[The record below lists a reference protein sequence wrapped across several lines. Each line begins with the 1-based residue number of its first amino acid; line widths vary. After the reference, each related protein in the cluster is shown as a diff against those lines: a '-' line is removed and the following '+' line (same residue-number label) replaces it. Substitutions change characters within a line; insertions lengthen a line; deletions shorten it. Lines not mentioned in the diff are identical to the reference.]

1 MAGALGLAVRF
12 NASVP
17 GRVETP
23 WLEDGLGAGCH
34 VASGQ
39 GECAG
44 GTRRRNLTRRCCR
57 CRAANSNAVPAG
69 HLRQSVGRDVGA
81 VPLRRSSQTWLIA

>member
-1 MAGALGLAVRF
+1 MAGALGLAVRV
-12 NASVP
+12 NAIVP

-23 WLEDGLGAGCH
+23 WLEDGMGAGRP
-34 VASGQ
+34 AALGQ

-44 GTRRRNLTRRCCR
+44 GTRRCHLTRRCCR
-57 CRAANSNAVPAG
+57 CRVANSDAVPAG

-81 VPLRRSSQTWLIA
+81 VPLHRSSQTWLIA